1 MNDPTNFYAI
11 DDVRMVSGCDISIV
25 LSEQQ
30 DIINAINN
38 FYGVS
43 GRVGGSLNKLKE
55 DSFAPVIRR
64 VEDSSEDAP
73 IIKIVNSVIEQAVRD
88 KASDTIS
95 NLRRMIRGCVFVLT
109 AFYVMR

>member
-73 IIKIVNSVIEQAVRD
+73 IIKSSTPSLSRLSEIRPVI
-88 KASDTIS
+88 SIS
-95 NLRRMIRGCVFVLT
+95 NPRRMIRGCVFVLT

>member
-1 MNDPTNFYAI
+1 
-11 DDVRMVSGCDISIV
+11 MVSGCDISIV

-73 IIKIVNSVIEQAVRD
+73 IIKIVNS
-88 KASDTIS
+88 SH
-95 NLRRMIRGCVFVLT
+95 
-109 AFYVMR
+109 

>member
-1 MNDPTNFYAI
+1 M
-11 DDVRMVSGCDISIV
+11 
-25 LSEQQ
+25 
-30 DIINAINN
+30 
-38 FYGVS
+38 
-43 GRVGGSLNKLKE
+43 KE

-88 KASDTIS
+88 KASDIHIEPQE
-95 NLRRMIRGCVFVLT
+95 MIRGYVFVLT